1 MQHSALHSAAM
12 NTKTPKSV
20 QQTNDFRST
29 SSDVTQNQGVLH
41 NHGGDSFFQKEKSCI
56 SPKLLLKSILLFYKD
71 LLEIKSCLLDAIL
84 ELKLSY
90 VFEKMELKVYS
101 NGCYK
106 MLTLRT
112 LSVGQLY
119 SFAF

>member
-1 MQHSALHSAAM
+1 MLTAFLWDVILKHQ
-12 NTKTPKSV
+12 KI
-20 QQTNDFRST
+20 DFLLCT
-29 SSDVTQNQGVLH
+29 AQGVLH
-41 NHGGDSFFQKEKSCI
+41 NHGGDSFFQKDKSCI
-56 SPKLLLKSILLFYKD
+56 SPKPLLKSLLQFYKD
-71 LLEIKSCLLDAIL
+71 LLEIKSCLLGAIL
-84 ELKLSY
+84 ELKLTY
-90 VFEKMELKVYS
+90 VFEKMELEVYS